1 MKCFDI
7 RPDPF
12 GEGHHVS
19 TGRLTQEWGYRLT
32 TEQRCRKVR
41 AWECL
46 VVMGVAGVIGG
57 VFAAIAVAVLESRPV
72 G

>member
-1 MKCFDI
+1 M
-7 RPDPF
+7 
-12 GEGHHVS
+12 
-19 TGRLTQEWGYRLT
+19 T